1 MANPYILAKT
11 MKDAHAFARDFLDLR
26 PGRYRVVTSS
36 SSISGP
42 RGADLYLVP
51 GWENRHDRFAVK
63 GALRYTRLNVVD
75 ASDFEPVVKDPEPGL
90 DGLTPPGTQLT
101 LVDDASAFFDNA
113 VPSTPPGGEDWKA
126 ELEKHLEPVGFA
138 LSDDPDVQAR
148 QIIESAAA
156 ETDRVALLQTMSD
169 EVAEVEDKT
178 VQTEIPLEEA
188 PAEAPKKR
196 RRSRCKDCNT
206 LHYKDESCPEAE

>member
-1 MANPYILAKT
+1 VANPYILAKT

-51 GWENRHDRFAVK
+51 GWDERYDKFAVK
-63 GALRYTRLNVVD
+63 GALRYTRLNVID
-75 ASDFEPVVKDPEPGL
+75 ASELEAKAPEVPDNL
-90 DGLTPPGTQLT
+90 VPPGVQLT
-101 LVDDASAFFDNA
+101 IVDDASAFFDN
-113 VPSTPPGGEDWKA
+113 VTNGSDMIA
-126 ELEKHLEPVGFA
+126 EGSPVA
-138 LSDDPDVQAR
+138 PEA
-148 QIIESAAA
+148 
-156 ETDRVALLQTMSD
+156 DRVDILQAMSD
-169 EVAEVEDKT
+169 EVAKVEEKT
-178 VQTEIPLEEA
+178 EQTEIPLVEEP

>member
-42 RGADLYLVP
+42 RNADLYLVP
-51 GWENRHDRFAVK
+51 GWEKRHDRFALK
-63 GALRYTRLNVVD
+63 GAMRYTRLNVID
-75 ASDFEPVVKDPEPGL
+75 GSELEPKGAPEQT
-90 DGLTPPGTQLT
+90 DGLNPPGVQLSI
-101 LVDDASAFFDNA
+101 VDDASAFFDNA
-113 VPSTPPGGEDWKA
+113 VPSTAPPAEDWKA

-138 LSDDPDVQAR
+138 LSDDPQVQAR

-156 ETDRVALLQTMSD
+156 EADRNSLLQAMSD
-169 EVAEVEDKT
+169 EVAEVEEKD
-178 VQTEIPLEEA
+178 VQFELPAEPPA
-188 PAEAPKKR
+188 PAEPEKKR
-196 RRSRCKDCNT
+196 RRTRCKSCNT
-206 LHYKDESCPEAE
+206 LHFKDESCPEAE